1 MSDCIYPK
9 YRSNNNDNS
18 QSNNNNNND
27 STNNSQSI
35 INELEKGG
43 ILIDSFETENDTE
56 NHLK

>member
-9 YRSNNNDNS
+9 YRS
-18 QSNNNNNND
+18 NNND

>member
-1 MSDCIYPK
+1 MSDYIYPK
-9 YRSNNNDNS
+9 YRSNYNDNS
-18 QSNNNNNND
+18 QSNNNNND